1 MRRLLLL
8 FAVVVFGIISVNA
21 QMITH
26 VVKKGETVKSIAKKY
41 GVGISDIL
49 NENIEAGNGIFVG
62 MILNIPVQ
70 NLRGKDIG
78 KKKVKMVKKSHS
90 DKRDNNNDASI
101 LPNDISIVNVSNKG
115 NIKVRSKSNNVNTQS
130 FDVAK
135 RNFKKD
141 SPSNPNAGFSSIGLT
156 FGNYFG
162 DDIVEMTY
170 GLQGQYFLPNRF
182 GVTLGVGTN
191 YGLLEGE
198 SDADIDIRLG
208 PSYVF
213 PLTSNLYVMGT
224 ACYTVTLAKRNGASG
239 TVSGANIIPTIG
251 YSFGKIKVAA
261 NGIVRWRNGGSFGIG
276 AFASICYSIN

>member
-8 FAVVVFGIISVNA
+8 FAVIILGTMSVNA
-21 QMITH
+21 QMVTH
-26 VVKKGETVKSIAKKY
+26 VVKKGESVKSIAKKY
-41 GVGISDIL
+41 GVGISDIE
-49 NENIEAGNGIFVG
+49 NENFEVRNGLFVG
-62 MILNIPVQ
+62 MILNIPTQ
-70 NLRGKDIG
+70 NLTGKTTD
-78 KKKVKMVKKSHS
+78 KMKVKKEKKSQR
-90 DKRDNNNDASI
+90 DKSYLNNDNLI
-101 LPNDISIVNVSNKG
+101 KNNDNSLAVKSKNGNNKV
-115 NIKVRSKSNNVNTQS
+115 KYKSNNVNKQS
-130 FDVAK
+130 YDVTK
-135 RNFKKD
+135 RNVTKA
-141 SPSNPNAGFSSIGLT
+141 SPSEKTVGFSSIGLT

-162 DDIVEMTY
+162 DDIVGMTY
-170 GLQGQYFLPNRF
+170 GLQGQYFLQNRL
-182 GVTLGVGTN
+182 GVTIGVGTN

-208 PSYVF
+208 PSYVY